1 MAKDK
6 KKIKTP
12 RRSIKSVVLGGGS
25 PANRRG
31 NRYPYGTQTLIPVDD
46 VLQGL
51 IITEDG
57 RYVKILEVLPTT
69 QSADIIYYFEG
80 YLKIAPPSLQIL
92 VRTQRADIDAYC
104 SQMEDFYNKEA
115 NEHCRAMIFEDAQL
129 VNYLADNEAITHR
142 FYLAFSYG
150 GSSTELNE
158 IARELDEQAQVAYQY
173 LDNCGLEVI
182 RQADYNDFILKALY
196 SITNKAAVYGVD
208 LEHLSGQLAP
218 VYGDEVSEELD
229 EEDEDGRLSVR
240 DLLAPNEV
248 DTSNKGYLLID
259 GVYHTYL
266 YITGY
271 GYPTQTIPAWLSPLV
286 ELGEGISLSFYLDR
300 KRKEQILPKVSKTTM
315 INRTRMRD
323 VGDTRTDFEELD
335 DAIQSGYYIKD
346 QMNRNNQDFY
356 YMHTL
361 IEVTAE
367 EEKVLRERVKRV
379 ENLCRS
385 MDWIVRK
392 ADYKHE
398 QCYRSMLPLAY
409 LDAEIEKKSRRN
421 VLTDGAAAAFPFQSY
436 ELCDNNGILLGINLH
451 NDSLLLVDFY
461 DTQRYSNGNLAIFG
475 ATGAGKT
482 FTILLCAMRLRM
494 CGIKVFIIT
503 PEKGFEYRGACEAMG
518 GQFFRICP
526 GSDDQINLMEITR
539 TTLDIDS
546 EMTDNIARN
555 DSVLLDKVQDIHT
568 YLALRYPGMTPEED
582 YQLNIALLECYDSF
596 GITRDNSSLLG
607 ADGKFKPMPDFKH
620 LHPFLLKYPVLKN
633 VALVVQELIEFG
645 MGGQTNIDVHSDFIV
660 LDTSGAKKKDIS
672 SCTFIATSFIRDQ
685 NNRNRIR
692 KTAVIG
698 DELWKIAGEE
708 GNEQA
713 ADFVIEVVKTIR
725 GYGGIFISATQNTID
740 YFALREGKFGDSLV
754 NNSRLKLL
762 LQMEEAE
769 ARTLQGKLGLTDEET
784 LQIIRCG
791 RGQGLLCAGKL
802 HVAVEIRSSQT
813 EYDLITTNRADLEKR
828 AKINERKP

>member
-1 MAKDK
+1 MAKNKKVK
-6 KKIKTP
+6 KKV
-12 RRSIKSVVLGGGS
+12 RRSVKNLLLGG
-25 PANRRG
+25 AVARRG
-31 NRYPYGTQTLIPVDD
+31 NRYPNGTQSLVPIEDIE
-46 VLQGL
+46 QGL

-57 RYVKILEVLPTT
+57 RYVKILEVLPTS

-80 YLKIAPPSLQIL
+80 YLKIAPSSLQIL
-92 VRTQRADIDAYC
+92 VRTERANIDAYC
-104 SQMEDFYNKEA
+104 SQMEAFYNKEK
-115 NEHCRAMIFEDAQL
+115 NENCRAMIYEDAQL
-129 VNYLADNEAITHR
+129 VNYLADNEAVTHR
-142 FYLAFSYG
+142 FYLAFAYDG
-150 GSSTELNE
+150 TSTELDV
-158 IARELDEQAQVAYQY
+158 IAKELDEQAQVAYQY

-182 RQADYNDFILKALY
+182 RQSDYNGFTIKALY
-196 SITNKAAVYGVD
+196 SITNKAIANSVD
-208 LEHLSGQLAP
+208 LDHLSDQLAP
-218 VYGDEVSEELD
+218 VYNAEVPEEELD
-229 EEDEDGRLSVR
+229 DEDEDGRLNVR
-240 DLLAPNEV
+240 DLLACGEA
-248 DTSNKGYLLID
+248 DTRDKGYLLID

-323 VGDTRTDFEELD
+323 VGDTRTDYESLD

-346 QMNRNNQDFY
+346 SINRNNQDFY

-361 IEVTAE
+361 IEVTADDE
-367 EEKVLRERVKRV
+367 QTLKERIKRV

-385 MDWIVRK
+385 MDWIVRR

-398 QCYRSMLPLAY
+398 QCYRSMLPLAS
-409 LDAEIEKKSRRN
+409 LDPEIEKKSRRN
-421 VLTDGAAAAFPFQSY
+421 VLTNGAAAAFPFQSY
-436 ELCDNNGILLGINLH
+436 ELCDSNGILLGINLH

-494 CGIKVFIIT
+494 CGVKVFIIT
-503 PEKGFEYRGACEAMG
+503 PEKGFEYRDACEAMG
-518 GQFFRICP
+518 GQFFRISP

-546 EMTDNIARN
+546 EMADNVARN

-596 GITRDNSSLLG
+596 GITRDNHSLLG

-620 LHPFLLKYPVLKN
+620 LHPFLLKYPILKN
-633 VALVVQELIEFG
+633 VALVVQELVEFG
-645 MGGQTNIDVHSDFIV
+645 MGGQTNINVHSDFIV

-685 NNRNRIR
+685 NNRNRVR

-740 YFALREGKFGDSLV
+740 YFALREGKFGDSLL

-769 ARTLQGKLGLTDEET
+769 ARTLQGKLGLSDEET

-828 AKINERKP
+828 TKS